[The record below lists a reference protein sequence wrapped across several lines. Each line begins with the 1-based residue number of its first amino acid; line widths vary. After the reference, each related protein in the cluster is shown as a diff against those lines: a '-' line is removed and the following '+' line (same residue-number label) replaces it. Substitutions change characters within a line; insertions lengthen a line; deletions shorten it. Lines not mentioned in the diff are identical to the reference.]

1 MSPAE
6 PGGAA
11 RGAGAREAPRLDA
24 SPTMTPPTSDG
35 DGLTRSAAIAGLAT
49 LTSRVLGLVR
59 DQALAYRF
67 GAGDRMDAF
76 FVALRI
82 PNLLRELFAEGAMN
96 AAFVPVFTRRLTRE
110 GRDVAWR
117 LGAQLVNALV
127 VVTGVIVAAGM
138 VFAEPLTR
146 LFAAGYQDVPGKLEL
161 TVQLTRIVLPFFTLV
176 AIAAAC
182 MGMLNSLRRFFVP
195 ALSPAAY
202 NVCLIAGTL
211 VVVPLMPEDG
221 MDPVVAIAGAV
232 LAGGAGQIAAQWWAL
247 SREGFRWRQVLDPA
261 DRGLREVVGLMGPAT
276 VAGSALQVNL
286 AVNTRLATFEGTGAV
301 TWLTHAFRLMY
312 LPLGVLGVSIATVTL
327 PEVSRHAATGD
338 LAAVRETVSRRLRL
352 MLAVMVPAA
361 VGLAVLATPIVRLVL
376 ERGEFTAADTPAT
389 ARALVCYAP
398 GIVGY
403 AAVRLTAPVFYAF
416 GNSLK
421 PALVSVVTVALN
433 VGLNLVLVRIMGY
446 PGLALGTALASWFNA
461 GGLLVLLHRRLGG
474 IDARRLADRF
484 ARICLAAGAMGAAV
498 GAVEGMVGGLAAEG
512 GLLIEALVLGG
523 EIAFGLIVL
532 AVAARL
538 LGVTELDEVRAQIVG
553 RLLAGR
559 PRRPRTEGRREP

>member
-1 MSPAE
+1 M
-6 PGGAA
+6 A
-11 RGAGAREAPRLDA
+11 RGAEAREARRPGA
-24 SPTMTPPTSDG
+24 SPTMTPPDSNR
-35 DGLTRSAAIAGLAT
+35 DGLTRSVGIVGLAT

-76 FVALRI
+76 LVALRI

-110 GRDVAWR
+110 GREAAWR
-117 LGAQLVNALV
+117 LGTQLVNALA
-127 VVTGVIVAAGM
+127 VVTGVIAAAGI
-138 VFAEPLTR
+138 VFADPLTR

-176 AIAAAC
+176 AVAAAC

-202 NVCLIAGTL
+202 NVCLIAATL

-221 MDPVVAIAGAV
+221 MDPIAAVAVAV

-247 SREGFRWRQVLDPA
+247 RREGFRWRPALDPA

-276 VAGSALQVNL
+276 VAGAALQVNL
-286 AVNTRLATFEGTGAV
+286 AVNTFLATGEGTGAV
-301 TWLTHAFRLMY
+301 TWLTYAFRLMY

-327 PEVSRHAATGD
+327 PAVSRHAAAGD
-338 LAAVRETVSRRLRL
+338 LAAVRETVSRGLRL

-361 VGLAVLATPIVRLVL
+361 VGLAVLATPVVRLVF
-376 ERGEFTAADTPAT
+376 EHGEFTAADTPAT
-389 ARALVCYAP
+389 ARALVFYAP

-416 GNSLK
+416 GNSLT
-421 PALVSVVTVALN
+421 PAGVSIATVALN
-433 VGLNLVLVRIMGY
+433 VALNLVLVRLMGY

-461 GGLLVLLHRRLGG
+461 GALLVLLHRRLGG
-474 IDARRLADRF
+474 IDARRLADRL
-484 ARICLAAGAMGAAV
+484 ARICLAAGIMGAAV
-498 GAVEGMVGGLAAEG
+498 GAVEGVAADLAAEG
-512 GLLIEALVLGG
+512 GLLTAALVLGG
-523 EIAFGLIVL
+523 EIALGLIVL

-538 LGVTELDEVRAQIVG
+538 LGIAELDEVRAQILG
-553 RLLAGR
+553 RLRAAR
-559 PRRPRTEGRREP
+559 PPSGEDGGRRESAP

>member
-1 MSPAE
+1 M
-6 PGGAA
+6 
-11 RGAGAREAPRLDA
+11 RGAGAREARRPGA
-24 SPTMTPPTSDG
+24 SPTMTPPDSTR
-35 DGLTRSAAIAGLAT
+35 DGLTRSVGVVGLAT

-76 FVALRI
+76 FVALRM

-110 GRDVAWR
+110 GREAAWR

-127 VVTGVIVAAGM
+127 VVTGVIVAAGI

-146 LFAAGYQDVPGKLEL
+146 LFAAGYQDVPGKFEL

-176 AIAAAC
+176 AVAAAC

-202 NVCLIAGTL
+202 NVCLIAATL

-221 MDPVVAIAGAV
+221 MDPIAAVAAAV
-232 LAGGAGQIAAQWWAL
+232 LAGGAGQIAAQWWSL
-247 SREGFRWRQVLDPA
+247 RREGFRWRPALDPA

-276 VAGSALQVNL
+276 VAGAALQVNL
-286 AVNTRLATFEGTGAV
+286 AVNTYLATGQGTGAV
-301 TWLTHAFRLMY
+301 SWLTNAFRLMY

-327 PEVSRHAATGD
+327 PAVSRHAAAGD
-338 LAAVRETVSRRLRL
+338 RAAVRETVSRGLRL
-352 MLAVMVPAA
+352 MFAVMVPAA
-361 VGLAVLATPIVRLVL
+361 VGLAVLATPIVRLVF
-376 ERGEFTAADTPAT
+376 EFEHGEFTAADTSAT
-389 ARALVCYAP
+389 APALVCYAP

-416 GNSLK
+416 GNSLT

-433 VGLNLVLVRIMGY
+433 VVLNLVLVRIMGY

-498 GAVEGMVGGLAAEG
+498 GAVEGMAEELAAEG

-523 EIAFGLIVL
+523 EIALGLIVL

-538 LGVTELDEVRAQIVG
+538 LGITELDEVRAQILG
-553 RLLAGR
+553 RLRAAR
-559 PRRPRTEGRREP
+559 PPSGEDGGRRESAP

>member
-1 MSPAE
+1 
-6 PGGAA
+6 
-11 RGAGAREAPRLDA
+11 
-24 SPTMTPPTSDG
+24 MTPPTPAG
-35 DGLTRSAAIAGLAT
+35 DGLARSAGIVGLAT

-76 FVALRI
+76 LVALRI

-110 GRDVAWR
+110 GREAAWR
-117 LGAQLVNALV
+117 LGARLVNALA
-127 VVTGVIVAAGM
+127 VVTGVMVTAGI

-146 LFAAGYQDVPGKLEL
+146 LFAADYQDVPGKFEL
-161 TVQLTRIVLPFFTLV
+161 TVQLTRVVLPFFTLV

-202 NVCLIAGTL
+202 NVCLIAATL

-221 MDPVVAIAGAV
+221 MDPIAAVAAAV
-232 LAGGAGQIAAQWWAL
+232 LAGGAGQIAAQWRAL
-247 SREGFRWRQVLDPA
+247 RREGFRWRPALDPG

-276 VAGSALQVNL
+276 VAGAALQVNL
-286 AVNTRLATFEGTGAV
+286 AVNTYLATGEGTGAV
-301 TWLTHAFRLMY
+301 SWLTAAFRLMY

-327 PEVSRHAATGD
+327 PAVSRHAAAGD
-338 LAAVRETVSRRLRL
+338 LAAVRETVSRGLRL

-361 VGLAVLATPIVRLVL
+361 VGLAVLATPVVRLVF
-376 ERGEFTAADTPAT
+376 EHGEFTAADTPAT
-389 ARALVCYAP
+389 ASALVCYAP

-416 GNSLK
+416 GNSLT
-421 PALVSVVTVALN
+421 PALVSVVAVALN
-433 VGLNLVLVRIMGY
+433 VVLNLVLVRIMGY

-461 GGLLVLLHRRLGG
+461 GALLALLHRRLGG
-474 IDARRLADRF
+474 IDTRRLADRF
-484 ARICLAAGAMGAAV
+484 ARICLAAGIMGAAV
-498 GAVEGMVGGLAAEG
+498 GAVERMVEELAAEG
-512 GLLIEALVLGG
+512 GLPIEALVLGG
-523 EIAFGLIVL
+523 EIALGLIVL

-538 LGVTELDEVRAQIVG
+538 LGITELDEVRAQILG
-553 RLLAGR
+553 RLRAGR
-559 PRRPRTEGRREP
+559 KAAS

>member
-1 MSPAE
+1 M
-6 PGGAA
+6 A
-11 RGAGAREAPRLDA
+11 RGAGAREARRPDA
-24 SPTMTPPTSDG
+24 PPTMTPPESTR
-35 DGLTRSAAIAGLAT
+35 DGLARSAGIAGLAT

-110 GRDVAWR
+110 GREAAWR
-117 LGAQLVNALV
+117 LGSQLINALV
-127 VVTGVIVAAGM
+127 VVTGVIAAAGM

-146 LFAAGYQDVPGKLEL
+146 LFAAGYQNVPGKLEL

-176 AIAAAC
+176 AVAAAC

-202 NVCLIAGTL
+202 NVCLIAATL
-211 VVVPLMPEDG
+211 AVVPLIPGGG
-221 MDPVVAIAGAV
+221 MDPIAAVAAAV
-232 LAGGAGQIAAQWWAL
+232 LAGGAGQIAVQWWAL
-247 SREGFRWRQVLDPA
+247 RREGFRWRPALDPA
-261 DRGLREVVGLMGPAT
+261 DRDLRDVVGLMGPAT
-276 VAGSALQVNL
+276 VAGAALQVNL
-286 AVNTRLATFEGTGAV
+286 TVNTRLAAFEGTGAV
-301 TWLTHAFRLMY
+301 SWLTHAFRLMY

-327 PEVSRHAATGD
+327 PAVSRHAAAGD
-338 LAAVRETVSRRLRL
+338 LAAVRETVSRGLRL

-361 VGLAVLATPIVRLVL
+361 VGLAVLATPVVRLVL
-376 ERGEFTAADTPAT
+376 ERGEFTAADTAAT

-416 GNSLK
+416 GNSLT

-446 PGLALGTALASWFNA
+446 PGLALGTALASGFNA
-461 GGLLVLLHRRLGG
+461 GGLLVLLRRRLGG
-474 IDARRLADRF
+474 IHGRRLADCF
-484 ARICLAAGAMGAAV
+484 LRISVAAAAMGAAV
-498 GAVEGMVGGLAAEG
+498 GVVEGMVAELAAEG
-512 GLLIEALVLGG
+512 GLLTEALVLGG
-523 EIAFGLIVL
+523 EIALGLVVL

-538 LGVTELDEVRAQIVG
+538 LGITELDEVRAQ
-553 RLLAGR
+553 LLGR
-559 PRRPRTEGRREP
+559 PDVRQPSSGAGGQR

>member
-1 MSPAE
+1 M
-6 PGGAA
+6 A
-11 RGAGAREAPRLDA
+11 RGAEAREARRPGA
-24 SPTMTPPTSDG
+24 SPTMTPPDSTR
-35 DGLTRSAAIAGLAT
+35 DGLTRSVGIVGLAT
-49 LTSRVLGLVR
+49 MISRVLGLVR

-110 GRDVAWR
+110 GREAAWR
-117 LGAQLVNALV
+117 LGARLINALA
-127 VVTGVIVAAGM
+127 VVTGVIAAAGI

-221 MDPVVAIAGAV
+221 MDPVAAVAAAV
-232 LAGGAGQIAAQWWAL
+232 LAGGGGQIAAQWWAL
-247 SREGFRWRQVLDPA
+247 RREGFRWRPVLDPG

-276 VAGSALQVNL
+276 VAGAALQVNL
-286 AVNTRLATFEGTGAV
+286 LVNTRLATFEGTGAV

-327 PEVSRHAATGD
+327 PAVSRHAAAGD
-338 LAAVRETVSRRLRL
+338 LAAVRETVSRGLRL

-361 VGLAVLATPIVRLVL
+361 VGLAVLATPVVRLVL
-376 ERGEFTAADTPAT
+376 EHGEFSAADTTAT
-389 ARALVCYAP
+389 ARALVFYAP

-416 GNSLK
+416 GNSLA
-421 PALVSVVTVALN
+421 PAGVSVATVAAN
-433 VGLNLVLVRIMGY
+433 VGLNLVLVRVMGY
-446 PGLALGTALASWFNA
+446 PGLALGTTLASVLNA
-461 GGLLVLLHRRLGG
+461 SALLVLLHRRLGG
-474 IDARRLADRF
+474 IDGGRLADRLG
-484 ARICLAAGAMGAAV
+484 RICLAAGVMGAAV
-498 GAVEGMVGGLAAEG
+498 AAAEGMAGDLAAEG

-523 EIAFGLIVL
+523 EIMLGLVVL
-532 AVAARL
+532 AAAARL
-538 LGVTELDEVRAQIVG
+538 LGIAELDEVRAQVLG

-559 PRRPRTEGRREP
+559 PSSGAGGGAG

>member
-1 MSPAE
+1 
-6 PGGAA
+6 
-11 RGAGAREAPRLDA
+11 
-24 SPTMTPPTSDG
+24 MTPPTPPG
-35 DGLTRSAAIAGLAT
+35 DGLTRAAGIVGLAT
-49 LTSRVLGLVR
+49 MTSRMLGLVR
-59 DQALAYRF
+59 DQALLYRF

-76 FVALRI
+76 LVALRM

-110 GRDVAWR
+110 GREAAWR
-117 LGAQLVNALV
+117 LGAQLVNALA
-127 VVTGVIVAAGM
+127 VVTGVIAATGI

-146 LFAAGYQDVPGKLEL
+146 LFAAGYQDVPGKFEL

-176 AIAAAC
+176 AVAAAC

-202 NVCLIAGTL
+202 NVCLIAATL

-221 MDPVVAIAGAV
+221 MDPIAAVAVAV

-247 SREGFRWRQVLDPA
+247 RREGFRWRPALDPT
-261 DRGLREVVGLMGPAT
+261 DRGLRDVVGLMGPAT
-276 VAGSALQVNL
+276 VAGAALQVNL
-286 AVNTRLATFEGTGAV
+286 AVNTYLATFEGTGAV
-301 TWLTHAFRLMY
+301 SWLTAAFRLMY

-327 PEVSRHAATGD
+327 PAVSRHAAAGD
-338 LAAVRETVSRRLRL
+338 IAAVRETVSRRLRL

-361 VGLAVLATPIVRLVL
+361 VGLAVLATPIVRIVF
-376 ERGEFTAADTPAT
+376 ERGEFTAADTPA
-389 ARALVCYAP
+389 AASALVCYAP

-403 AAVRLTAPVFYAF
+403 ATVRLTAPVFYAF
-416 GNSLK
+416 GSSLT

-433 VGLNLVLVRIMGY
+433 VVLNLFLVRIMGY

-461 GGLLVLLHRRLGG
+461 GALLALLHRRLGD
-474 IDARRLADRF
+474 IDARRLADRL
-484 ARICLAAGAMGAAV
+484 ARICLAAGIMGAAV
-498 GAVEGMVGGLAAEG
+498 GAVEGMVEELAAEG

-523 EIAFGLIVL
+523 EIALGLVVL

-538 LGVTELDEVRAQIVG
+538 LGITELDEVGAQILG
-553 RLLAGR
+553 RLRAAR
-559 PRRPRTEGRREP
+559 PASDEDGGRRESAP

>member
-1 MSPAE
+1 
-6 PGGAA
+6 
-11 RGAGAREAPRLDA
+11 
-24 SPTMTPPTSDG
+24 MTPPTSDG
-35 DGLTRSAAIAGLAT
+35 DGLTRSAGIVGLAT
-49 LTSRVLGLVR
+49 LASRVLGLVR

-110 GRDVAWR
+110 GREAAWR
-117 LGAQLVNALV
+117 LGAQLVNALA
-127 VVTGVIVAAGM
+127 VVTGVIAAAGI

-161 TVQLTRIVLPFFTLV
+161 TVQLTRMVLPFFTLV

-202 NVCLIAGTL
+202 NVCLIAGAL

-221 MDPVVAIAGAV
+221 PDPITAVAAAV

-247 SREGFRWRQVLDPA
+247 RREGFRWRPALDPG
-261 DRGLREVVGLMGPAT
+261 DQGLREVVGLMGPAT
-276 VAGSALQVNL
+276 VAGAALQVNL
-286 AVNTRLATFEGTGAV
+286 LVNTVLATGEGTGAV
-301 TWLTHAFRLMY
+301 TWLTLAFRLMY

-327 PEVSRHAATGD
+327 PAVSRHAAAGD
-338 LAAVRETVSRRLRL
+338 LAAVRETVSRGLRL

-361 VGLAVLATPIVRLVL
+361 VGLAVLATPVVRLVF
-376 ERGEFTAADTPAT
+376 EHGEFTAADTPAT
-389 ARALVCYAP
+389 ARALVFYAP

-416 GNSLK
+416 GNSLS
-421 PALVSVVTVALN
+421 PALVSVAAVAVN
-433 VGLNLVLVRIMGY
+433 VGLNLVLVRVMGY
-446 PGLALGTALASWFNA
+446 SGLALGTSLASWINA
-461 GGLLVLLHRRLGG
+461 GALLVLLHRRLGG
-474 IDARRLADRF
+474 IDGPRLADRL
-484 ARICLAAGAMGAAV
+484 ARTCLAAGVMGAAV
-498 GAVEGMVGGLAAEG
+498 GAAEGMAADLAAGGGLPTAG
-512 GLLIEALVLGG
+512 LVLGG
-523 EIAFGLIVL
+523 EIALGLIVL
-532 AVAARL
+532 AAAGRL
-538 LGVTELDEVRAQIVG
+538 LGIAELDEVRTQILG
-553 RLLAGR
+553 RLLA
-559 PRRPRTEGRREP
+559 RRPSSDQDGGR

>member
-1 MSPAE
+1 
-6 PGGAA
+6 
-11 RGAGAREAPRLDA
+11 
-24 SPTMTPPTSDG
+24 MTPPTRGG
-35 DGLTRSAAIAGLAT
+35 DGLTRSAGIVGLAT

-110 GRDVAWR
+110 GREAAWR
-117 LGAQLVNALV
+117 LGAQLINALA
-127 VVTGVIVAAGM
+127 VVTGVIAAAGI

-146 LFAAGYQDVPGKLEL
+146 LFAGDYQDVPGKFEL
-161 TVQLTRIVLPFFTLV
+161 TVQLTRMVLPFFTLV

-202 NVCLIAGTL
+202 NVCLIAGAL

-221 MDPVVAIAGAV
+221 VDPVAAVAAAV

-247 SREGFRWRQVLDPA
+247 RREGFRWRPALDPG
-261 DRGLREVVGLMGPAT
+261 DRGLREVVALMGPAT
-276 VAGSALQVNL
+276 VAGAALQVNL
-286 AVNTRLATFEGTGAV
+286 LVNTHLATGEGTGAV
-301 TWLTHAFRLMY
+301 TWLTFAFRLMY

-327 PEVSRHAATGD
+327 PAVSRHAAAGD
-338 LAAVRETVSRRLRL
+338 LAAVRETVSRGLRL

-361 VGLAVLATPIVRLVL
+361 VGLAVLATPIVRLVF
-376 ERGEFTAADTPAT
+376 EHGEFTAADTPAT
-389 ARALVCYAP
+389 ARALVFYAP

-416 GNSLK
+416 GNSLS
-421 PALVSVVTVALN
+421 PALVSVVTVAVN
-433 VGLNLVLVRIMGY
+433 VGLNLVLVRVMGY
-446 PGLALGTALASWFNA
+446 AGLALGTSLASWLNA
-461 GGLLVLLHRRLGG
+461 GVLLVLLRRRLGG
-474 IDARRLADRF
+474 IDGRRLADRL
-484 ARICLAAGAMGAAV
+484 ARTCLAAGVMGAVV
-498 GAVEGMVGGLAAEG
+498 GAAEG
-512 GLLIEALVLGG
+512 MAGEIAEGGGLPTAGLVLGG
-523 EIAFGLIVL
+523 EIALGLVVL
-532 AVAARL
+532 AASGRL
-538 LGVTELDEVRAQIVG
+538 LGIIELDEVRTQLLG
-553 RLLAGR
+553 RLRGGR
-559 PRRPRTEGRREP
+559 PPSHEDGGRRESAP

>member
-1 MSPAE
+1 
-6 PGGAA
+6 
-11 RGAGAREAPRLDA
+11 
-24 SPTMTPPTSDG
+24 MTPPSRTG
-35 DGLTRSAAIAGLAT
+35 DGLTRTAGIVGLAT
-49 LTSRVLGLVR
+49 MTSRVLGLAR

-76 FVALRI
+76 LVALRI

-110 GRDVAWR
+110 GREAAWR
-117 LGAQLVNALV
+117 LGTRLINALA
-127 VVTGVIVAAGM
+127 VVTGIIAAAGI

-146 LFAAGYQDVPGKLEL
+146 LFAAGYQDVPGKFEL

-202 NVCLIAGTL
+202 NVCLIASTL

-221 MDPVVAIAGAV
+221 VDPVAAVAAAV

-247 SREGFRWRQVLDPA
+247 RREGFRWRPALDPG

-276 VAGSALQVNL
+276 VAGAALQVNL
-286 AVNTRLATFEGTGAV
+286 LVNTALATDEGTGAV
-301 TWLTHAFRLMY
+301 TWLTFAFRLMY

-327 PEVSRHAATGD
+327 PAVSRHAAAGD
-338 LAAVRETVSRRLRL
+338 LPAVRETVSRGLRL

-361 VGLAVLATPIVRLVL
+361 VGLAVLATPIVRLVF
-376 ERGEFTAADTPAT
+376 EHGEFTAADTPAT
-389 ARALVCYAP
+389 ARALVFYAP

-416 GNSLK
+416 GNSLT
-421 PALVSVVTVALN
+421 PAGVSVATVAVN
-433 VGLNLVLVRIMGY
+433 VGLNLVLVRVMGY
-446 PGLALGTALASWFNA
+446 PGLALGTSLASWLNA
-461 GGLLVLLHRRLGG
+461 GVLIVLLRRRLGG
-474 IDARRLADRF
+474 IDARRLADRL
-484 ARICLAAGAMGAAV
+484 ARTCLAAGLMGAAV
-498 GAVEGMVGGLAAEG
+498 GAAEGMAGEIGAAG
-512 GLLIEALVLGG
+512 GLLTAGLVLGG
-523 EIAFGLIVL
+523 EIALGLIVL
-532 AVAARL
+532 AAAARL
-538 LGVTELDEVRAQIVG
+538 LGITELDEVRAQIFG

-559 PRRPRTEGRREP
+559 PSGHGGGWS